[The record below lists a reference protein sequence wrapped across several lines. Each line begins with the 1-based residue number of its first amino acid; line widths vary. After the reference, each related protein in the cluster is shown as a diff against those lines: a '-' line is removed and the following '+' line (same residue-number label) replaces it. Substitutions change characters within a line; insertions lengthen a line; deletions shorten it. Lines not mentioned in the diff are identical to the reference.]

1 MTMLKI
7 KLHSHLWFSSWSS
20 LILRLILSHQALGW
34 TRGTFQNIRCNNND
48 HNIYDDH
55 KYDQKYDHGH
65 YHGRAH
71 GCDDLK
77 HKCNDHDY
85 DQIVNTT
92 LIRWPRLWPDH
103 EHNYD
108 KMTMNMT
115 RSWTHDHIWCDGSGE
130 NLKGFRAALGDNDT
144 IHLVQ
149 VLYPCTRWYS

>member
-7 KLHSHLWFSSWSS
+7 KLQSQLWFSSWSS
-20 LILRLILSHQALGW
+20 LILILKLSHQALGW
-34 TRGTFQNIRCNNND
+34 TRGTFQNIRWNNNG
-48 HNIYDDH
+48 HNIYNIYNIYDDH

-65 YHGRAH
+65 DHGRDH

-77 HKCNDHDY
+77 HKYNDQIHY
-85 DQIVNTT
+85 DQIMNTT
-92 LIRWPRLWPDH
+92 MIRWPWIWPDH
-103 EHNYD
+103 EHGHD
-108 KMTMNMT
+108 
-115 RSWTHDHIWCDGSGE
+115 DHIWCDGSGE